1 MNQLED
7 YFSAVHH
14 DYQGAI
20 CGLFLSATTPD
31 VRLFQTLPVSVHA
44 RHVDTQ
50 IVTKLEQLG
59 PGSNV
64 SIDEILNAHL
74 LFLFADRKAS
84 GMIKEISAQRLNVGK
99 GMPFV
104 LDSSIDAQIACIAM
118 NDVAQALYGEG
129 HINID
134 VEDVQAFL
142 NPHQS
147 SGLFTGVITVHSSID
162 EVFQEIARVFA
173 SPVFSSNQK
182 LGILCFC
189 TLSPS
194 IARKSDIY
202 SALVSVMHRISRES
216 YFIPTFREDWNLG
229 NTIRITVLVSSE
241 RQWC

>member
-1 MNQLED
+1 MNQIQD
-7 YFSAVHH
+7 AFSAVHH
-14 DYQGAI
+14 AYQGAI
-20 CGLFLSATTPD
+20 CCLFLSATTPD

-59 PGSNV
+59 AGSNV

-84 GMIKEISAQRLNVGK
+84 EMIKEIGAQRLNVGK

-104 LDSSIDAQIACIAM
+104 LDSSIEAQIACIAM

-134 VEDVQAFL
+134 VEDVKAFL
-142 NPHQS
+142 QPHQS
-147 SGLFTGVITVHSSID
+147 SGLFTSAITVLSSID
-162 EVFQEIARVFA
+162 EIFREITRVFA
-173 SPVFSSNQK
+173 STVFSSNQK

-189 TLSPS
+189 TMSPNS
-194 IARKSDIY
+194 ATKSDIY
-202 SALVSVMHRISRES
+202 SALASVRHRISRES
-216 YFIPTFREDWNLG
+216 DFFATFREDWNLG
-229 NTIRITVLVSSE
+229 NAIRITVFVSSE